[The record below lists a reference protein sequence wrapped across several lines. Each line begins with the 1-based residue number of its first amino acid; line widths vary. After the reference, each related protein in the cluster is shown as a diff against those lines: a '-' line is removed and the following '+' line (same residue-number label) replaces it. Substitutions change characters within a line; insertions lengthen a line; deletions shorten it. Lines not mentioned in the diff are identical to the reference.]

1 MSEAAHERGVIWVG
15 KLKSQYP
22 YEYPYHGY
30 PLHAEILVVLDIHM
44 DIFDTK
50 DIPDTKDI

>member
-44 DIFDTK
+44 DMLEGY
-50 DIPDTKDI
+50 P